1 MLDPYTQI
9 TTIEPAELERL
20 IAWLETRAADP
31 RQQAMRDR
39 YLSWIA
45 LPDAARVLEVGC
57 GTGVVSRDVARRAK
71 IAEVIGLDPS
81 PFFLAKA
88 RELSAGIPRLRF
100 QEGDARNLPYAEG
113 TFDVVLFHTTLSHV
127 PTPERALVEA
137 FRVLRPNGY
146 IVIFDGDFASATVAI
161 GDHDP
166 LQACIEADFV
176 HDRWLMRRIQGLA
189 ESVGFQI
196 VRFDSHGYI
205 QTTAPDYMIMQVD
218 RGADVLGAAKCI
230 DAELAEAL
238 KQAARRRAA
247 RGEFF
252 GSIMCVSLI
261 AQKPS

>member
-1 MLDPYTQI
+1 VEQVLFRGMWPDGQKSPRSSGSTH
-9 TTIEPAELERL
+9 RL
-20 IAWLETRAADP
+20 SFSP
-31 RQQAMRDR
+31 R
-39 YLSWIA
+39 
-45 LPDAARVLEVGC
+45 
-57 GTGVVSRDVARRAK
+57 
-71 IAEVIGLDPS
+71 
-81 PFFLAKA
+81 

-146 IVIFDGDFASATVAI
+146 IVIFDGDFANATVAI

-230 DAELAEAL
+230 DVELAEAL

-261 AQKPS
+261 AKSRHDQPARRQECMNAPPR